1 MEAGATLCGALL
13 KAGLVDEVMLYV
25 APVVL
30 GVGGRGA
37 FDLGPLEDMAQ
48 RIEFEWLDSR
58 RVGSSLRLQLAP
70 KYGVA

>member
-1 MEAGATLCGALL
+1 
-13 KAGLVDEVMLYV
+13 MLYV